1 MLYTLKAKNPYP
13 VARVNM
19 VENKLFIEQTINK
32 IIALRIRCGISARKL
47 SMTLNNRSE
56 NYITLL
62 ENKKTFLPPL
72 ETLLEIITI
81 CGCSPQEF
89 FADPN
94 ILAYYTDKDTI
105 DLLNNN
111 KELLDLL
118 KTATPEKRAT
128 ALAVLKLK

>member
-1 MLYTLKAKNPYP
+1 MLLGVVMLETKQ
-13 VARVNM
+13 
-19 VENKLFIEQTINK
+19 FIEQTVDK
-32 IIALRIRCGISARKL
+32 ITALRTRCGLSARKL
-47 SMTLNNRSE
+47 SMSLNDRSE

-62 ENKKTFLPPL
+62 ENKKSFLPPL

-81 CGCSPQEF
+81 CGSTPQEF

-105 DLLNNN
+105 DLLNDN
-111 KELLDLL
+111 KEMLDLW